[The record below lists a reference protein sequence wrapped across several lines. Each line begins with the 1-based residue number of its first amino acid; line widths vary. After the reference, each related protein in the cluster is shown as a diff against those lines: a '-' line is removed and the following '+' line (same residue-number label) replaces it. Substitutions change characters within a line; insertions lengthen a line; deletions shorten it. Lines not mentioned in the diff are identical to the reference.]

1 MKHLIFIIT
10 ALFFAVNTYAQ
21 ERAATEAVQDL
32 VGTFTI
38 PEIAVIDDLI
48 KEVKAQKG
56 WNVKMCTRTTSSQ
69 YVSPNTTKLISTEN
83 KTIIFIVQQK
93 EGKEE
98 TAILISEDLKNVLLE
113 EDLDRIINGIM
124 KPLTEK
130 KQFAKAA
137 EEGVR
142 ALLDNGAFF
151 KIDAFPN
158 KEFKTGSTVY
168 FKAGKGD
175 LKIIPYKADKT
186 AFTKTIW
193 KCEAMSNF
201 FEINPS
207 NTNEI
212 FVKKGNPTF
221 SKMGYEISAYSN
233 TSPNITIKIRI
244 VIIKIEWLEK
254 EEKKEDEKKKID
266 ICGIDNQNNGVD
278 IQKNIE
284 NAHKYYPSYQTTPT
298 KGVSWQSFQN
308 TQSGFIYYRLT
319 PSDAQ
324 DLIDIKIVDGTK
336 FKYEETTPN
345 QINITSKIVELKMKV
360 KSLLDVNAESE
371 LILKLNVKYTDLEL
385 ERIKLISYKI
395 YEPKLAV
402 IVVKT
407 TTSSDA
413 FKAFASEV
421 AKNTFSD
428 GLKKTLDNIYQS
440 SITSNFTVDFLGEDI
455 IPYDVTSK
463 GILTLAKGTN
473 NNITKGEFDFVRTQ
487 SKKRKETEQDYHAY
501 IFIVEKLNSA
511 HDDLRGINFYQGN
524 ILINWSFF
532 QKKVNETT
540 AFDYELM
547 YRTIAH
553 ECGHCLFGLRHPF
566 AEFCPKQQNGEND
579 IVCQNNLIHNF
590 CINCMD
596 YCDDVSNIGTRRAFF
611 KYQWDQMRSKGYF
624 KLAYLKP
631 EEFPVE

>member
-10 ALFFAVNTYAQ
+10 TLFFAVNTYAQ
-21 ERAATEAVQDL
+21 ERTATEAISDL

-83 KTIIFIVQQK
+83 STIIFIVQQK
-93 EGKEE
+93 EEKEE
-98 TAILISEDLKNVLLE
+98 SVILISENLKNVLLE

-186 AFTKTIW
+186 AFTKTTW
-193 KCEAMSNF
+193 KCETMSSF

-212 FVKKGNPTF
+212 FVKKGTPTF

-233 TSPNITIKIRI
+233 ASPNITIKIRI

-254 EEKKEDEKKKID
+254 DEDKEKINV
-266 ICGIDNQNNGVD
+266 CGIDNQNNGVG

-360 KSLLDVNAESE
+360 KSLSDVNAESE

-413 FKAFASEV
+413 FKAFALKVKE
-421 AKNTFSD
+421 KFFSD
-428 GLKKTLDNIYQS
+428 GLKKTLDDVYKS
-440 SITSNFTVDFLGEDI
+440 SITSNFSVKSFDAET
-455 IPYDVTSK
+455 IPYDIISK
-463 GILTLAKGTN
+463 GILTLAKGAN
-473 NNITKGEFDFVRTQ
+473 ENITKGEFETIRIQ
-487 SKKRKETEQDYHAY
+487 SMQREKEKENFHAY
-501 IFIVEKLNSA
+501 IFIVEKLNA
-511 HDDLRGINFYQGN
+511 DHDDLRGINFYQGN

-553 ECGHCLFGLRHPF
+553 ECGHCLFGLKHPYY
-566 AEFCPKQQNGEND
+566 EFCPKQQNGQND
-579 IVCQNNLIHNF
+579 KVCQNDLVHNF

-596 YCDDVSNIGTRRAFF
+596 YCDDISSIGTRRAFF

-624 KLAYLKP
+624 KLAYLKQ
-631 EEFPVE
+631 EDLPVEQ